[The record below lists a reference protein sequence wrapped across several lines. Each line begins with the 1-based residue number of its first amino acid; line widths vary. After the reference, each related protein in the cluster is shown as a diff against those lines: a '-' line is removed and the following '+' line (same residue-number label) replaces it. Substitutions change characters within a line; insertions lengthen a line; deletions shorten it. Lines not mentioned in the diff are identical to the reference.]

1 MSRSARAV
9 AGGLAVIVALAAV
22 TTTPSQADSAASPDA
37 APPSPAG
44 DTHRVTLV
52 TGDVVT
58 LTDTAG
64 GPPTAAV
71 EQASGGVQIQQVGD
85 DLHVVPDAALPYL
98 ASGRLDPELFNV
110 TSLVEQG
117 YDDASVTS
125 IPLIVQYRPGLR
137 TAAATPRHADRGATL
152 ESIGG
157 VGLSAR
163 KAEAAQF
170 WSGIT
175 ASTARS
181 SSTAPSSSTARPG
194 APAEFGGGIQ
204 KVFLDEKVEASLAES
219 VAQVGAPNAW
229 AQGLDGRG
237 TTVAVLDTGIDQTHP
252 DVSGQIVETKS
263 FVPGET
269 ADDVNG
275 HGTHVASTVAG
286 TGAAS
291 AGVEKGVAPAAQ
303 LAIGK
308 VLSDG
313 GSGAA
318 SWIIDGMEWAAH
330 RAKVVSMSLGSTE
343 ASDGTDPMAL
353 AVDQLSAE
361 TGALFVIAAGNYG
374 RVGGIGSP
382 GAAASALTVGAVDKD
397 DNRAY
402 FQDMG
407 PRLGDATVK
416 PEIVAPGV
424 SVLAARASKSSGSGY
439 YKSLSG
445 TSMATP
451 HVAGAAALLVQKH
464 PDWTS
469 EQLKSALVSTAKP
482 LAGETAYQVGSG
494 RLDVPAAAFGTINA
508 TATREFGLHAW
519 PHGDDA
525 PVERTITYTNLGDTA
540 ATLDLSTDVTSDGT
554 TPAPA
559 GLLTLGSTQVTVPA
573 NGTASVTVTATP
585 NLATPGLSYSGTVIA
600 KQSGRQVA
608 QTAVGL
614 VMEEERYNLAVHATG
629 RDGKPAGGFL
639 TLYKYGDQFVTTL
652 EIDPATGNV
661 ATQRLRPG
669 VYAAYSWLPVDGKE
683 GVALVGNPHLVID
696 KNTDLVL
703 DARKAN
709 PITLST
715 PLPGEDVYRR
725 SGWYHDSG
733 IGGQFATFLGQYVPT
748 PVVTKVYAAPT
759 GAVAGGVYDF
769 SSRWRRTKPLLSMT
783 VDDKPL
789 HPLLQRGSKRWDG
802 NATLTGAY
810 VGAGAAADYEGKDV
824 RGKAVFVTASSA
836 VTPSARATAARD
848 AGARMLIVVNDG
860 PGKYYD
866 SAGGTELP
874 VYSLTAGEG
883 GPLVDRIGAGGN
895 VRLRVMG
902 TEAPPYLYDLV
913 KAHTGA
919 IPAEL
924 RYAPQ
929 ASELATVVNRFVGPA
944 GQLAFE
950 SRADCRI
957 GFWPPCLQVT
967 EPIHLGTQRIDFV
980 STEAGTDWY
989 EQTNDPRGWEQR
1001 GERHAYAPRS
1011 VQTNSWFAP
1020 VARPRVG
1027 SGYWNPRRSGDFFAV
1042 NVPTTS
1048 SGDQGVTGSMSDDES
1063 TVETRLFQNGTLVR
1077 KSSFQAV
1084 QTGVPVTAGWADY
1097 RFEMDTARPALWGS
1111 GTKTS
1116 SAWDF
1121 RAQTTDSADWV
1132 YLPLIQLDYHLATDL
1147 NGALRGGSLQRIGLS
1162 AFHLTGVEGAGKV
1175 KGATLELSY
1184 DDGATWR
1191 SVPLSR
1197 QGAGWSADVRLPSG
1211 ASYISLR
1218 ATATDDAG
1226 NAVRQ
1231 EVIRAASIR

>member
-9 AGGLAVIVALAAV
+9 AGGLAVLVAFATV
-22 TTTPSQADSAASPDA
+22 TTTPSQADGVASPGA
-37 APPSPAG
+37 VPPPRSATG
-44 DTHRVTLV
+44 ASHRVTLV

-58 LTDTAG
+58 LNESAG

-71 EQASGGVQIQQVGD
+71 EQTSGAVQIQQVGD

-110 TSLVEQG
+110 TSLVGQG
-117 YDDASVTS
+117 YDDASVKS

-137 TAAATPRHADRGATL
+137 TAPATPQHADRGATL
-152 ESIGG
+152 ESISG
-157 VGLSAR
+157 VGLSAH

-175 ASTARS
+175 ASSARS
-181 SSTAPSSSTARPG
+181 ATPG
-194 APAEFGGGIQ
+194 QFGAGIQ
-204 KVFLDEKVEASLAES
+204 KVFLDEKVNASLAES
-219 VAQVGAPNAW
+219 VAQIGAPNAW
-229 AQGLDGRG
+229 AQGLDGKG

-252 DVSGQIVETKS
+252 DLAGQIAETKS

-269 ADDVNG
+269 TEDVNG

-291 AGVEKGVAPAAQ
+291 DGAEKGVAPAAQ

-308 VLSDG
+308 VLDDG
-313 GSGAA
+313 GSGAS

-343 ASDGTDPMAL
+343 PSDGTDPMAL
-353 AVDQLSAE
+353 AVDELSAE

-382 GAAASALTVGAVDKD
+382 GAASAALTVGAVDNA
-397 DNRAY
+397 DNRAD

-424 SVLAARASKSSGSGY
+424 DILAARAARSSGTGF

-451 HVAGAAALLVQKH
+451 HVAGAAALLVQEH
-464 PDWTS
+464 PGWTG
-469 EQLKSALVSTAKP
+469 EQIKSALVSTAKP
-482 LAGETAYQVGSG
+482 LAGETAYQVGGG
-494 RLDVPAAAFGTINA
+494 RLDVPAAAFGKINA
-508 TATREFGLHAW
+508 TATRDFGFHAW

-525 PVERTITYTNLGDTA
+525 PVEQTITYTNLGDTP

-559 GLLTLGSTQVTVPA
+559 GLLTLDATQVTVPA
-573 NGTASVTVTATP
+573 NGTASVTATATP

-600 KQSGRQVA
+600 KRDGRQVA

-614 VMEEERYNLAVHATG
+614 VMEGERYDLTVHATG

-639 TLYKYGDQFVTTL
+639 TLYKYGDQFVSTL
-652 EIDPATGNV
+652 EIDPSTGTV
-661 ATQRLRPG
+661 STQRLAPG
-669 VYAAYSWLPVDGKE
+669 VYAAYSWLPVDGE
-683 GVALVGNPHLVID
+683 QGVALVGNPQLVIG
-696 KNTDLVL
+696 KNTDLTL

-709 PITLST
+709 PISLST

-733 IGGQFATFLGQYVPT
+733 IGGDYATFLNQYVPT
-748 PVVTKVYAAPT
+748 PLVTTVYAAPT
-759 GAVAGGVYDF
+759 GTVAGGVFDF
-769 SSRWRRTKPLLSMT
+769 STRWRRTTPLLSMT
-783 VDDKPL
+783 ADNKKL
-789 HPLLQRGSKRWDG
+789 HPLIQTGSKRWDG
-802 NATLTGAY
+802 KATLSGVY
-810 VGAGAAADYEGKDV
+810 VGAGAAADYNGKDV
-824 RGKAVFVTASSA
+824 RGKAVFVTASDA
-836 VTPSARATAARD
+836 VTPEARATAALD
-848 AGARMLIVVNDG
+848 AGARLLVLVNNG
-860 PGKYYD
+860 PGQYLEY
-866 SAGGTELP
+866 AGGTDLP
-874 VYSLTAGEG
+874 VYSLTAAES
-883 GPLVDRIGAGGN
+883 GPLVDRIRAGGN
-895 VRLRVMG
+895 VRLRLMG
-902 TEAPPYLYDLV
+902 TEAPPYLYDVV
-913 KAHTGA
+913 KAYTGS
-919 IPAEL
+919 IPADL
-924 RYAPQ
+924 RYAPGPRD
-929 ASELATVVNRFVGPA
+929 LATVVNRFVGPT

-967 EPIHLGTQRIDFV
+967 EPIHLGTQRVDFV
-980 STEAGTDWY
+980 STQAGTDWY

-1001 GERHAYAPRS
+1001 GERHTYQPRS

-1042 NVPTTS
+1042 NVPMAS
-1048 SGDQGVTGSMSDDES
+1048 SGDQGVTGAMDDAS
-1063 TVETRLFQNGTLVR
+1063 TVETRLFQNGNLLQ
-1077 KSSFQAV
+1077 KSPFQAI
-1084 QTGVPVTAGWADY
+1084 QTSVPATSAWADY
-1097 RFEMDTARPALWGS
+1097 RFEMDTARPAIWTL

-1116 SAWDF
+1116 TAWDF
-1121 RAQTTDSADWV
+1121 RARTTDSSDWV
-1132 YLPLIQLDYHLATDL
+1132 YLPLIQVDYHLATNL
-1147 NGALRGGSLQRIGLS
+1147 NSALTGARQRIGLS
-1162 AFHLTGVEGAGKV
+1162 AFQFAGVEGGGKV
-1175 KGATLELSY
+1175 KAATLEVSY
-1184 DDGATWR
+1184 DDGASWHAA
-1191 SVPLSR
+1191 PLSR
-1197 QGAGWSADVRLPSG
+1197 KGADWSADVRLPKG
-1211 ASYISLR
+1211 ASYLSLR

>member
-9 AGGLAVIVALAAV
+9 AGGLAVLVALAAV
-22 TTTPSQADSAASPDA
+22 TTTPSQADGVAVPDA
-37 APPSPAG
+37 APPTPS
-44 DTHRVTLV
+44 THRVTLL

-58 LTDTAG
+58 LTETAG

-71 EQASGGVQIQQVGD
+71 EQAAGNAGGVQIQQVGD
-85 DLHVVPDAALPYL
+85 DLHVVPDVALPYL
-98 ASGRLDPELFNV
+98 AAGRLDPELFNV
-110 TSLVEQG
+110 TSLVDQG
-117 YDDASVTS
+117 YDDASVKS

-137 TAAATPRHADRGATL
+137 AAAVTPQHADRGATL

-157 VGLSAR
+157 LGLSAH
-163 KAEAAQF
+163 KAEASQF

-181 SSTAPSSSTARPG
+181 AVPSLSSNTGQFG
-194 APAEFGGGIQ
+194 AGIQ
-204 KVFLDEKVEASLAES
+204 KVFLDGKVEASLAES
-219 VAQVGAPNAW
+219 VAQVGAPDAW
-229 AQGLDGRG
+229 AQGLDGTG

-252 DVSGQIVETKS
+252 DVAGQIAETKS

-269 ADDVNG
+269 TEDVNG

-291 AGVEKGVAPAAQ
+291 NGVEKGVAPAAQ

-308 VLSDG
+308 VLNDS
-313 GSGAA
+313 GSGAE
-318 SWIIDGMEWAAH
+318 SWIIEGMEWAAH

-353 AVDQLSAE
+353 AVDELSAE

-374 RVGGIGSP
+374 RVSGIGSP

-397 DNRAY
+397 DARAY

-424 SVLAARASKSSGSGY
+424 DVLAARAAKSSGTGS

-464 PDWTS
+464 PDWTG
-469 EQLKSALVSTAKP
+469 EQVKAALVSTAKP
-482 LAGETAYQVGSG
+482 LAGETAYQVGGG
-494 RLDVPAAAFGTINA
+494 RLDVPAAAFGKINA
-508 TATREFGLHAW
+508 TATRDFGLHTW
-519 PHGDDA
+519 PHGDDS
-525 PVERTITYTNLGDTA
+525 PVEQTITYTNLGDA
-540 ATLDLSTDVTSDGT
+540 PATLDLSTDVTSDGT

-559 GLLTLGSTQVTVPA
+559 GLFTLGSAQVTVPA
-573 NGTASVTVTATP
+573 NGTASVTVSATP
-585 NLATPGLSYSGTVIA
+585 NLATPGLTYSGTVIA
-600 KQSGRQVA
+600 EQDGKQIA

-614 VMEEERYNLAVHATG
+614 VMEGERYDLNVHATG

-639 TLYKYGDQFVTTL
+639 TLYKYGDQFVSTL
-652 EIDPATGNV
+652 EIDPATGTV
-661 ATQRLRPG
+661 STQRLEPG
-669 VYAAYSWLPVDGKE
+669 VYAAYSWLPVDGQD
-683 GVALVGNPHLVID
+683 GVALVGNPHLVIG
-696 KNTDLVL
+696 KNTDLTL
-703 DARKAN
+703 DAQKAN

-733 IGGQFATFLGQYVPT
+733 IGGDYATFLSQYVPT

-769 SSRWRRTKPLLSMT
+769 SSRWRRTSPLVSMS
-783 VDDKPL
+783 VDFKQL

-802 NATLTGAY
+802 KATLTAAY
-810 VGAGAAADYEGKDV
+810 VGAGAAADYVGKDV
-824 RGKAVFVTASSA
+824 RGKAVFVTASDV

-848 AGARMLIVVNDG
+848 AGARLLVVVNNG
-860 PGKYYD
+860 AGKYYD
-866 SAGGTELP
+866 LAGGTDLP
-874 VYSLTAGEG
+874 VYSLTAAEG
-883 GPLVDRIGAGGN
+883 GPLVARIGAGGN

-913 KAHTGA
+913 KAYTGA
-919 IPAEL
+919 LPADL
-924 RYAPQ
+924 RYAPR
-929 ASELATVVNRFVGPA
+929 SGELATVVNRFVGPT
-944 GQLAFE
+944 GELAFE

-967 EPIHLGTQRIDFV
+967 EPIHLGTQRIDYV
-980 STEAGTDWY
+980 STQAGTDWY
-989 EQTNDPRGWEQR
+989 EQTNHPRGWEQR
-1001 GERHAYAPRS
+1001 GDRHTYKPRS
-1011 VQTNSWFAP
+1011 LQTNSWFAP
-1020 VARPRVG
+1020 AARPRVG

-1048 SGDQGVTGSMSDDES
+1048 SGDQGVTGAMDDES

-1084 QTGVPVTAGWADY
+1084 QTGVPATTGWADY
-1097 RFEMDTARPALWGS
+1097 RFEMDTARPEVWSL
-1111 GTKTS
+1111 GTKTT

-1121 RAQTTDSADWV
+1121 RAQTTESSDWV

-1147 NGALRGGSLQRIGLS
+1147 NGAFAGGSWQRVGLS
-1162 AFHLTGVEGAGKV
+1162 AFHLAGVEGAGKV
-1175 KGATLELSY
+1175 NGATLEVSY
-1184 DDGATWR
+1184 DDGANWQAA
-1191 SVPLSR
+1191 PLSR
-1197 QGAGWSADVRLPSG
+1197 TGADWSANVRLPKG

-1226 NAVRQ
+1226 NKVSQ
-1231 EVIRAASIR
+1231 EVIRAAAIR

>member
-9 AGGLAVIVALAAV
+9 AGGLAVLVALATA
-22 TTTPSQADSAASPDA
+22 TTTPSQAGAPATSPPTPSAT
-37 APPSPAG
+37 G
-44 DTHRVTLV
+44 TTHRVTLV

-58 LTDTAG
+58 LTDNAG
-64 GPPTAAV
+64 GPPTASV
-71 EQASGGVQIQQVGD
+71 EPAAGSRGGVQIQQVGE

-110 TSLVEQG
+110 SALVDQG
-117 YDDASVTS
+117 YDDASVQS

-137 TAAATPRHADRGATL
+137 AAAATPRYADRGATL
-152 ESIGG
+152 ESIS
-157 VGLSAR
+157 GLGMSAH
-163 KAEAAQF
+163 KAEAAKF

-181 SSTAPSSSTARPG
+181 AAPG
-194 APAEFGGGIQ
+194 QFGEGIQ
-204 KVFLDEKVEASLAES
+204 KVFLDEKVKASLAES
-219 VAQVGAPNAW
+219 VNQIGAPTAW
-229 AQGLDGRG
+229 AQGLDGSG
-237 TTVAVLDTGIDQTHP
+237 TTVAILDTGVDQTHP
-252 DVSGQIVETKS
+252 DLAGRIAETQS

-269 ADDVNG
+269 TEDVNG

-291 AGVEKGVAPAAQ
+291 AGVEKGVAPAAH

-308 VLSDG
+308 VLNDG

-343 ASDGTDPMAL
+343 ASDGTDPMAQ
-353 AVDQLSAE
+353 AVDRLSAE

-374 RVGGIGSP
+374 RVSGIGSP
-382 GAAASALTVGAVDKD
+382 GAASAALTVGAVDKN

-424 SVLAARASKSSGSGY
+424 NVLAARAAKSSGSGY

-451 HVAGAAALLVQKH
+451 HVAGAAALLVQEH
-464 PDWTS
+464 PDWTG
-469 EQLKSALVSTAKP
+469 EQLKSALVSTARP
-482 LAGETAYQVGSG
+482 LAGETAYQVGGG
-494 RLDVPAAAFGTINA
+494 RLDVPAAAFGKINA
-508 TATREFGLHAW
+508 TATRDFGFHAW
-519 PHGDDA
+519 PHGDDL
-525 PVERTITYTNLGDTA
+525 PVERTITYTNLGDSP

-559 GLLTLGSTQVTVPA
+559 GLLTLASNQVTVPA
-573 NGTASVTVTATP
+573 KGTASVNVTATP
-585 NLATPGLSYSGTVIA
+585 NLATPGPSYSGTVIA
-600 KQSGRQVA
+600 KQDGKQVA

-614 VMEEERYNLAVHATG
+614 VMEGERYNLNVHATG
-629 RDGKPAGGFL
+629 RDGKPAGGFV
-639 TLYKYGDQFVTTL
+639 TLYKYGNQFVDTL

-661 ATQRLRPG
+661 STQRLEPG
-669 VYAAYSWLPVDGKE
+669 VYAAYSWLPVDGE
-683 GVALVGNPHLVID
+683 QGVALVGNPHLVIG
-696 KNTDLVL
+696 KNTDLTL
-703 DARKAN
+703 DARTAK

-733 IGGQFATFLGQYVPT
+733 IGGQYATFLSQYVPT
-748 PVVTKVYAAPT
+748 PVVTNVYAAPT

-769 SSRWRRTKPLLSMT
+769 SSRWRRTTPLLSMT
-783 VDDKPL
+783 VDDKAL
-789 HPLLQRGSKRWDG
+789 HPLLQGGSKRWDG
-802 NATLTGAY
+802 KATLSSVY
-810 VGAGAAADYEGKDV
+810 AGNGADYTGLDV
-824 RGKAVFVTASSA
+824 RGKAVFVTADPA
-836 VTPSARATAARD
+836 VTPSARAAAALA
-848 AGARMLIVVNDG
+848 AGAAVLVVVSEG
-860 PGKYYD
+860 RYYD
-866 SAGGTELP
+866 WAGGTDLP
-874 VYSLTAGEG
+874 VYSLTAAEG
-883 GPLVDRIGAGGN
+883 APLIARMAS
-895 VRLRVMG
+895 VRLRMMG

-913 KAHTGA
+913 KAYSGG
-919 IPAEL
+919 IPADL
-924 RYAPQ
+924 RYAPR
-929 ASELATVVNRFVGPA
+929 AGELATVVNRFVGPT
-944 GQLAFE
+944 GELAFE

-967 EPIHLGTQRIDFV
+967 EPVHLGTQRVDYV
-980 STEAGTDWY
+980 STGAGTDWY

-1001 GERHAYAPRS
+1001 GERHMYRPTS

-1027 SGYWNPRRSGDFFAV
+1027 SGYWNPRRSGNFFAV
-1042 NVPTTS
+1042 NVPFAS
-1048 SGDQGVTGSMSDDES
+1048 SGDQGVTGAMDDES
-1063 TVETRLFQNGTLVR
+1063 TVATRLFQNGNLVR
-1077 KSSFQAV
+1077 TSTFQAI
-1084 QTGVPVTAGWADY
+1084 QTSVPATTGWANY
-1097 RFEMDTARPALWGS
+1097 RFEMDTTRPAVWEL

-1116 SAWDF
+1116 TAWDF
-1121 RAQTTDSADWV
+1121 RAQTAATNGYA

-1147 NGALRGGSLQRIGLS
+1147 NGALTGSPWQRIGLS
-1162 AFHLTGVEGAGKV
+1162 AFQFDGVEGGGKLN
-1175 KGATLELSY
+1175 GATLQVSY
-1184 DDGATWR
+1184 DDGASWQAA
-1191 SVPLSR
+1191 PLSR
-1197 QGAGWSADVRLPSG
+1197 AGAGWYADVRLPKG
-1211 ASYISLR
+1211 ASYLSLR

-1231 EVIRAASIR
+1231 EVIRAASIH

>member
-9 AGGLAVIVALAAV
+9 AGGLAVIVALATV
-22 TTTPSQADSAASPDA
+22 STTPSQADGAASPDA
-37 APPSPAG
+37 SPPSPTGA
-44 DTHRVTLV
+44 THRVTLV

-58 LTDTAG
+58 LTENAG

-71 EQASGGVQIQQVGD
+71 EQSSGGVQIQQVGD

-110 TSLVEQG
+110 TSLVDQG

-137 TAAATPRHADRGATL
+137 TAAATPKHADRGATL

-157 VGLSAR
+157 VGLAAH
-163 KAEAAQF
+163 KAEAARF

-181 SSTAPSSSTARPG
+181 AASG
-194 APAEFGGGIQ
+194 QFGGGIQ

-219 VAQVGAPNAW
+219 VAQVGAQNAW
-229 AQGLDGRG
+229 AQGLDGNG

-252 DVSGQIVETKS
+252 DVAGQIAETKS

-269 ADDVNG
+269 TDDVNG

-291 AGVEKGVAPAAQ
+291 NGTEKGVAPAAR

-318 SWIIDGMEWAAH
+318 SWIIDGMEWAAQ

-353 AVDQLSAE
+353 AVDELSAE

-374 RVGGIGSP
+374 RVSGIGSP
-382 GAAASALTVGAVDKD
+382 GAASSALTVGAVDKN

-424 SVLAARASKSSGSGY
+424 SVLAARASKSSGTGF

-464 PDWTS
+464 PEWTG

-525 PVERTITYTNLGDTA
+525 PVKRTITYTNHGDSP
-540 ATLDLSTDVTSDGT
+540 ATLDLSADVTSDGT

-559 GLLTLGSTQVTVPA
+559 GLFTLGSTQVVVPA

-585 NLATPGLSYSGTVIA
+585 NLATPGLSYSGTVVA
-600 KQSGRQVA
+600 KQNGQRVA

-614 VMEEERYNLAVHATG
+614 VMEEERYNLDVQATG

-652 EIDPATGNV
+652 EIDASTGKV

-669 VYAAYSWLPVDGKE
+669 VYAAYSWLPVDGEE
-683 GVALVGNPHLVID
+683 GVALVGNPHLVIGKD
-696 KNTDLVL
+696 TELAL

-709 PITLST
+709 PITLTT

-733 IGGQFATFLGQYVPT
+733 IGGQYASFLGQYVPT

-769 SSRWRRTKPLLSMT
+769 STRWRRTSPLLSMT
-783 VDDKPL
+783 VDEQPL

-802 NATLTGAY
+802 KASLTGVY
-810 VGAGAAADYEGKDV
+810 VGAGAAADYVGKDV
-824 RGKAVFVTASSA
+824 RGKAVFVTASTA
-836 VTPSARATAARD
+836 VTPSARAAAARD
-848 AGARMLIVVNDG
+848 AGARVLVVVNDG
-860 PGKYYD
+860 AGKYYD
-866 SAGGTELP
+866 SAGGTDLP
-874 VYSLTAGEG
+874 VYSLTAAEG
-883 GPLVDRIGAGGN
+883 GPLVDRLGAGGN
-895 VRLRVMG
+895 VTVRMRGV
-902 TEAPPYLYDLV
+902 EAPPYLYDLV

-919 IPAEL
+919 IPADL
-924 RYAPQ
+924 RYAPR
-929 ASELATVVNRFVGPA
+929 AGELATVVNRFVGPT
-944 GQLAFE
+944 GELAFE

-967 EPIHLGTQRIDFV
+967 EPVHLGTQRVDYV
-980 STEAGTDWY
+980 STQEGTDWY
-989 EQTNDPRGWEQR
+989 EQTVHPRGWEQR
-1001 GERHAYAPRS
+1001 GERHTYAPRA

-1020 VARPRVG
+1020 IARPRVG

-1084 QTGVPVTAGWADY
+1084 QTSVPVTSGWADY
-1097 RFEMDTARPALWGS
+1097 RFEMDTTRPAVWGL

-1121 RAQTTDSADWV
+1121 RAQTAEAPDWV
-1132 YLPLIQLDYHLATDL
+1132 YLPLLQLDYHLATDL
-1147 NGALRGGSLQRIGLS
+1147 NGALRGGGWQRIGLS
-1162 AFHLTGVEGAGKV
+1162 AFHVAGVAGAGKV
-1175 KGATLELSY
+1175 KGATLEVSY
-1184 DDGATWR
+1184 DDGTTWR
-1191 SVPLSR
+1191 SVPLAR
-1197 QGAGWSADVRLPSG
+1197 QGGGWSVDVRLPKGS
-1211 ASYISLR
+1211 SYLSLR
-1218 ATATDDAG
+1218 ATAADDAG

>member
-9 AGGLAVIVALAAV
+9 AGGLAALVALAAV
-22 TTTPSQADSAASPDA
+22 TTTPAQAGGAAVPDA
-37 APPSPAG
+37 APPTQAATGS
-44 DTHRVTLV
+44 THRVTLV

-64 GPPTAAV
+64 GPPAASV
-71 EQASGGVQIQQVGD
+71 EQAAGNAGGVQIQQVGD
-85 DLHVVPDAALPYL
+85 DLHVVPDVALPYL

-110 TSLVEQG
+110 TSLVDQG
-117 YDDASVTS
+117 YDDASVKS

-137 TAAATPRHADRGATL
+137 AAAATPQHAERGATL

-157 VGLSAR
+157 QGLSAR

-175 ASTARS
+175 TTGTARS
-181 SSTAPSSSTARPG
+181 ATPG
-194 APAEFGGGIQ
+194 QFGAGIQ

-219 VAQVGAPNAW
+219 VAQIGAPGAW
-229 AQGLDGRG
+229 AQGLDGAG

-252 DVSGQIVETKS
+252 DVTSRIVETKS

-269 ADDVNG
+269 TEDVNG

-291 AGVEKGVAPAAQ
+291 NGVEKGVAPAAQ

-308 VLSDG
+308 VLSDS

-374 RVGGIGSP
+374 RVSGIGSP
-382 GAAASALTVGAVDKD
+382 GAASSALTVGAVDKFD
-397 DNRAY
+397 QRAY

-424 SVLAARASKSSGSGY
+424 SVLAARAAKSSGTGF

-464 PDWTS
+464 PDWTG
-469 EQLKSALVSTAKP
+469 EQVKSALVSTAKP
-482 LAGETAYQVGSG
+482 LAGETAYQVGGG
-494 RLDVPAAAFGTINA
+494 RLDVPAAAFGKITA
-508 TATREFGLHAW
+508 TATREFGFHAW

-525 PVERTITYTNLGDTA
+525 PVERTVTYTNLGDTA

-559 GLLTLGSTQVTVPA
+559 GLFTLGSAQVTVPA

-600 KQSGRQVA
+600 KQDGKQIA

-614 VMEEERYNLAVHATG
+614 VMEGERYDLDVHAVG

-652 EIDPATGNV
+652 EIDPATGTV
-661 ATQRLRPG
+661 SKQRLEPG
-669 VYAAYSWLPVDGKE
+669 VYAAYSWLPVDGAE
-683 GVALVGNPHLVID
+683 GVALVGNPHLVVER
-696 KNTDLVL
+696 NTDLAL
-703 DARKAN
+703 DAREAN

-733 IGGQFATFLGQYVPT
+733 IGGQFATFLSQYVPT

-759 GAVAGGVYDF
+759 GAVAGGVFDF
-769 SSRWRRTKPLLSMT
+769 SSRWRRTSPLVSMS
-783 VDDKPL
+783 VDLTQL

-802 NATLTGAY
+802 KATLTAAY
-810 VGAGAAADYEGKDV
+810 AGAGAAADYVGKDV

-836 VTPSARATAARD
+836 VTPSARAVAARD
-848 AGARMLIVVNDG
+848 AGARLLVVVNNAAG
-860 PGKYYD
+860 TYYD
-866 SAGGTELP
+866 LAGGTDLP
-874 VYSLTAGEG
+874 VYSLTAAEGE
-883 GPLVDRIGAGGN
+883 PLVARISAGGN

-913 KAHTGA
+913 KAYTGA
-919 IPAEL
+919 IPADL
-924 RYAPQ
+924 RYAPR
-929 ASELATVVNRFVGPA
+929 AEELATVVNRFVGPTDE
-944 GQLAFE
+944 LAFE
-950 SRADCRI
+950 TRADCRI

-967 EPIHLGTQRIDFV
+967 EPIHLGTQRVDYV
-980 STEAGTDWY
+980 STQAGTDWY
-989 EQTNDPRGWEQR
+989 EQTMHPGGWEQR
-1001 GERHAYAPRS
+1001 GDRHTYQPLS

-1020 VARPRVG
+1020 AVRPRVG
-1027 SGYWNPRRSGDFFAV
+1027 SGYWNPRRNGAFFAV
-1042 NVPTTS
+1042 NVPTAS
-1048 SGDQGVTGSMSDDES
+1048 SGDQGVTGSMNDES
-1063 TVETRLFQNGTLVR
+1063 TVETRLFQNGTLIR
-1077 KSSFQAV
+1077 KSPFQAV
-1084 QTGVPVTAGWADY
+1084 QASVPATSGWADY
-1097 RFEMDTARPALWGS
+1097 RFEMDTTRPAAWEL

-1121 RAQTTDSADWV
+1121 RAQTTAASDFV
-1132 YLPLIQLDYHLATDL
+1132 YLPLIQLDYRLATDL
-1147 NGALRGGSLQRIGLS
+1147 NGAFAGGTRQRIGLS
-1162 AFHLTGVEGAGKV
+1162 AFHLDGVEGAGKLT
-1175 KGATLELSY
+1175 GATLEVSY
-1184 DDGATWR
+1184 DDGASWQAG
-1191 SVPLSR
+1191 PLSR
-1197 QGAGWSADVRLPSG
+1197 TGADWSADVLLPKG
-1211 ASYISLR
+1211 ASYLSLR
-1218 ATATDDAG
+1218 ATATDDSG
-1226 NAVRQ
+1226 NKVSQ
-1231 EVIRAASIR
+1231 EVIRAAAIR